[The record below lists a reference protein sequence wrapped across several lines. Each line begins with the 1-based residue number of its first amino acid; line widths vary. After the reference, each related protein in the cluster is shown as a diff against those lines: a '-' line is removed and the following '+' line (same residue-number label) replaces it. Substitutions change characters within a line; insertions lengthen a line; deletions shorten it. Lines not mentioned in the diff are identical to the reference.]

1 MFRNVPLPRSC
12 VHHQKAI
19 KSIMSDDVHSSAPF
33 VSQAADI
40 EDGWIDYNGHLNMA
54 YYLVMFEK
62 AFDDFHFALGITEDY
77 VKNRRMTTYTGQ
89 TKIDYL
95 REVHKGTKLTATCQ
109 ILDYDEKRIHTW
121 QELRF
126 PDGTIAATC
135 ETITLH
141 IDASG
146 PKVAPF
152 PPDILNRIETMS
164 KDHAKLP
171 HPEKASQPIGIRSKS
186 NTPS

>member
-19 KSIMSDDVHSSAPF
+19 ESIMSDDFHSPMPF
-33 VSQAADI
+33 TSKAADI
-40 EDGWIDYNGHLNMA
+40 EDSWIDYNGHLNMA

-62 AFDDFHFALGITEDY
+62 AFDDFHYAFGVTEDY
-77 VKNRRMTTYTGQ
+77 VKTRNMTTYTGQ

-109 ILDYDEKRIHTW
+109 ILNYDQKRIHTW
-121 QELRF
+121 QELQF
-126 PDGTIAATC
+126 EDGTVAATC
-135 ETITLH
+135 ETLTLH

-152 PPDILNRIETMS
+152 PADILNNIKTMAD
-164 KDHAKLP
+164 KHLRLQRPAK
-171 HPEKASQPIGIRSKS
+171 AGQPIAIRSKE
-186 NTPS
+186 NTAS